1 MRLQD
6 WCVLFSRKF
15 QFNDFFNTTYSPG
28 MTFSSSDLRPGSCPG
43 HAVAE
48 GNKIQQNN
56 INYAGWWYK
65 IIPFPTRTHHTYH
78 NLRTIRVS
86 SLNSLSII
94 INSLQD
100 SKPCWLRETF
110 LCSKMLLQDE
120 QWAHER
126 FALLR
131 LSQLPLLN
139 IYSLHVDNKKNS
151 YHDPGFA
158 KSLFLMSIVT
168 HCYACNDDW
177 QTFWNKKNTMS
188 FHAAFIHC

>member
-15 QFNDFFNTTYSPG
+15 SVNDFFNTTYSPG

-100 SKPCWLRETF
+100 LFISGNFPLFQNVTSGWTM
-110 LCSKMLLQDE
+110 S
-120 QWAHER
+120 
-126 FALLR
+126 ALFR

-139 IYSLHVDNKKNS
+139 IYTL
-151 YHDPGFA
+151 
-158 KSLFLMSIVT
+158 
-168 HCYACNDDW
+168 
-177 QTFWNKKNTMS
+177 Q
-188 FHAAFIHC
+188 

>member
-100 SKPCWLRETF
+100 SKPCWFRETF

-139 IYSLHVDNKKNS
+139 IYTLHVDNKKNRIMILVLQ
-151 YHDPGFA
+151 
-158 KSLFLMSIVT
+158 KVCFLWV
-168 HCYACNDDW
+168 
-177 QTFWNKKNTMS
+177 
-188 FHAAFIHC
+188 